1 MTTPVAPQLLNA
13 DDLASFQAIDPDW
26 FLSAAGEV
34 IRTACQWHIAPSITV
49 TDTVTIAPDGTIMLP
64 SLYVTGV
71 QFVAINGV
79 EIDPST
85 YQPHQAGYITWYPTR
100 GGGVPSG
107 YPGGFS
113 EWSLWPLQSDT
124 PFNAYPSPVAQYADV
139 TYTHGY
145 PELPAAVKT
154 VGLELVTRAM
164 EMPSGIAKNLT
175 AGPYSIGLGT
185 LGLVLSDEERR
196 LLGPYTL
203 VRF

>member
-1 MTTPVAPQLLNA
+1 MTNPVAPQLLSPN
-13 DDLASFQAIDPDW
+13 DLTSFQQSDPAW
-26 FLSAAGEV
+26 FFEAAGEV

-49 TDTVTIAPDGTIMLP
+49 TDTVTIQPDGTIMLP

-71 QFVAINGV
+71 SFMAINGV

-85 YQPHQAGYITWYPTR
+85 YQWHQAGYITWYPTR

-124 PFNAYPSPVAQYADV
+124 PFNAYPSPVGQHADV

-145 PELPAAVKT
+145 PTLPEVVKAV
-154 VGLELVTRAM
+154 GFQLAQRAM
-164 EMPSGIAKNLT
+164 EMPTGIATDLT
-175 AGPYSIGLGT
+175 AGPYSIKLAK
-185 LGLVLSDEERR
+185 LGLVLSDDERR

-203 VRF
+203 IRF